1 MGLLR
6 VEETSPV
13 RVDELFDRHYLGLVR
28 IAASVVGDRETA
40 EDVVQDVFAA
50 LPSRMDN
57 PRGYLTTAVFNKSR
71 SVLRRRKV
79 ALRFRVHD
87 EPPAESA
94 DQHTLRAD
102 EREQVLAAIRGLPD
116 RQRQVVILRYLED
129 LPPAEVADLLGIS
142 KEAVASSLNRA
153 LESLRKKLGRS

>member
-1 MGLLR
+1 MRLVRGGG
-6 VEETSPV
+6 TSPV
-13 RVDELFDRHYLGLVR
+13 HVHELFDQHYLGLVR

-50 LPSRMDN
+50 LPGRMDN

-79 ALRFRVHD
+79 ALRFQVHD
-87 EPPAESA
+87 RPPTESA
-94 DQHTLRAD
+94 DQHALRGD
-102 EREQVLAAIRGLPD
+102 ERERVLAAIRGLPD
-116 RQRQVVILRYLED
+116 RQRQVVVLRYLED
-129 LPPAEVADLLGIS
+129 LPPADVADLLGIS

-153 LESLRKKLGRS
+153 LDSLRRNLGRS

>member
-1 MGLLR
+1 MGSVR
-6 VEETSPV
+6 GGETSPV
-13 RVDELFDRHYLGLVR
+13 RVDELFDQHYLGLVR

-50 LPSRMDN
+50 MPPRVGN

-79 ALRFRVHD
+79 ALRFRGH
-87 EPPAESA
+87 EQPPVEGA
-94 DQHTLRAD
+94 DQHALRTD
-102 EREQVLAAIRGLPD
+102 ERERVLAAIRGLPD
-116 RQRQVVILRYLED
+116 RQRQVVVLRYLED
-129 LPPAEVADLLGIS
+129 LGPAEVADLLGIT

-153 LESLRKKLGRS
+153 LDSLRKKLGRS

>member
-1 MGLLR
+1 MR
-6 VEETSPV
+6 VQ
-13 RVDELFDRHYLGLVR
+13 ELFDQHYLGLVR

-50 LPSRMDN
+50 LPSNMDN

-79 ALRFRVHD
+79 ALRYRVVPD
-87 EPPAESA
+87 QPPAESA
-94 DQHTLRAD
+94 DQHALRAD
-102 EREQVLAAIRGLPD
+102 ERERVLAAIRGLPD
-116 RQRQVVILRYLED
+116 RQRQVVVLRYLED

-153 LESLRKKLGRS
+153 MDSLRKKLGRS